1 MVSDSLPHLAVCSP
15 LTLMKRPLSLLVGI
29 LALSLLP
36 AGAADQKTYP
46 VKNPVMKFELPAKWT
61 SEVDSADGSISIS
74 SDDEDERI
82 SVNFVELP
90 VNATLDGFKEMVPE
104 MIKELKDPKQI
115 EAAKEQVS
123 DGLTG
128 YTTGY
133 IGIYEGHQ
141 AMMIIILFKAGENRS
156 VLETVVMMEP
166 ATMPKEQSAKFDA
179 FMESL
184 KGVGK

>member
-1 MVSDSLPHLAVCSP
+1 
-15 LTLMKRPLSLLVGI
+15 MKRTLCLLAG
-29 LALSLLP
+29 LLTLSLLP

-46 VKNPVMKFELPAKWT
+46 AKNPVMKFELPAKWT

-90 VNATLDGFKEMVPE
+90 LGASLDGFKELVPE
-104 MIKELKDPKQI
+104 MIKELKDPKEI
-115 EAAKEQVS
+115 EPAKEQIS

-133 IGIYEGHQ
+133 IGVYEGHQ
-141 AMMIIILFKAGENRS
+141 AMMIMILFKGGEKRS
-156 VLETVVMMEP
+156 ILGTVVMMEP
-166 ATMPKEQSAKFDA
+166 ATMPKEQTAKFDA
-179 FMESL
+179 FMNSL
-184 KGVGK
+184 HGIGK